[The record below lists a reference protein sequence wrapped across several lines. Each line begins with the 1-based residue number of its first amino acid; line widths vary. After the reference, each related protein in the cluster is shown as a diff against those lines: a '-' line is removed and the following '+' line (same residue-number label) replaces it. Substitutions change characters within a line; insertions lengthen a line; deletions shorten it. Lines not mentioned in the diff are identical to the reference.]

1 MKNKKTNTN
10 ENEIDYLDEDPII
23 CDQNWVCVSFLSTK
37 NIKNVDKN
45 EKYEIKG
52 LKIRGVYND
61 YEEAT
66 KRAEFLRNL
75 DPSFDI
81 FIGEVGKWLP
91 CDVDIEKAKDRH
103 YAEKE
108 LNDIMK
114 TYKEDL
120 KCVKEMEGERKKDM
134 LKNAKVDK
142 DNTKKVEELRKKLDL
157 KKKELNMESKNLLNE
172 NKANVVD
179 KNEQMNNDNLE
190 SHEMAKDKLSKII
203 EEYESYNET
212 NDAIDN
218 ETNNKTNDET
228 NDETDDDIFKIKNI
242 EEKLEKLKELYKTN
256 DKTNDDMDDDTDDE
270 ILKKKNI
277 EDKLAKLKELYEKT
291 QIE

>member
-1 MKNKKTNTN
+1 MTNINMKNMKNKNIKN
-10 ENEIDYLDEDPII
+10 ENDKEVDYLEEDPII
-23 CDQNWVCVSFLSTK
+23 SEQNWVCISFLSTK
-37 NIKNVDKN
+37 NIKNTDKN

-52 LKIRGVYND
+52 IKIRGVYND

-81 FIGEVGKWLP
+81 FIGEMGKWLP

-157 KKKELNMESKNLLNE
+157 KKQELNMESKNTLNE
-172 NKANVVD
+172 NEQKIKPKMFLANE
-179 KNEQMNNDNLE
+179 NEQMENVSSSSCEKN
-190 SHEMAKDKLSKII
+190 DKLTEIS
-203 EEYESYNET
+203 
-212 NDAIDN
+212 
-218 ETNNKTNDET
+218 NKTNDDQEV
-228 NDETDDDIFKIKNI
+228 
-242 EEKLEKLKELYKTN
+242 
-256 DKTNDDMDDDTDDE
+256 
-270 ILKKKNI
+270 NI
-277 EDKLAKLKELYEKT
+277 EDKLARLKELYEKT
-291 QIE
+291 QEEQ